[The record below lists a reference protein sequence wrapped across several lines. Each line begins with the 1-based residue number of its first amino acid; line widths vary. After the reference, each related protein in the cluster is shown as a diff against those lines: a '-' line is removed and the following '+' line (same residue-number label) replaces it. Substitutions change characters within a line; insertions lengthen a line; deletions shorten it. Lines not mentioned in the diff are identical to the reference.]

1 MLGWQPRRVGS
12 GMDTIDCNLVIE
24 GVLQRGNAEVAK
36 HFKSDVINLK
46 AVMQQPVDDIVKTEI
61 EELRKSVQLRARR
74 CLIV

>member
-1 MLGWQPRRVGS
+1 
-12 GMDTIDCNLVIE
+12 MDTIDCNLVIE